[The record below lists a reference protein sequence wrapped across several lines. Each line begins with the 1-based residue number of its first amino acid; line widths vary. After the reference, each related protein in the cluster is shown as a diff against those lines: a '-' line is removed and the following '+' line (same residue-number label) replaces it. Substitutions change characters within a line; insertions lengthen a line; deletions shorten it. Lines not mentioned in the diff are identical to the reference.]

1 MVDDKSIT
9 EQVQE
14 FQLIA
19 NKIVLTGIALDENFH
34 VGVIVSKLPPSWKEY
49 KSKLLHK
56 KEDLTLE
63 QLLQHLQIEQETR
76 YCDNNLLKEPIM
88 KAHVVEEKIKKEP
101 ANNKFLKAKK
111 SKNFKRTNSNSKS
124 IECYHCH
131 KIGHYA
137 RDCKI
142 LKAEKK
148 KEKANNNTKNE
159 LVAMVTEAFVAGD
172 QVEWWIDTGATRHI
186 SGNRNSFTTYELVG
200 AKKSFAYGKLI
211 LC

>member
-1 MVDDKSIT
+1 
-9 EQVQE
+9 
-14 FQLIA
+14 
-19 NKIVLTGIALDENFH
+19 
-34 VGVIVSKLPPSWKEY
+34 
-49 KSKLLHK
+49 
-56 KEDLTLE
+56 
-63 QLLQHLQIEQETR
+63 
-76 YCDNNLLKEPIM
+76 M

-101 ANNKFLKAKK
+101 VNNKFLKAKK

-124 IECYHCH
+124 IECYQCH

-200 AKKSFAYGKLI
+200 GDKVLHMGNSSSPKVVGKGTVELKFTSGKMVTLI
-211 LC
+211 DVLHVPDI